1 MGRVQGARAADE
13 SLQFLNRPNKLLAD
27 HCSPCSVCQRARVS
41 GGGEVSGGRRG
52 EPLGAGKAAVPQEQN
67 GLRDDLALRSTPG
80 PQLAAQ
86 PPAPRLCQLPRPQPP
101 RPGTPDLGA
110 GQLLW
115 GRPTTGGQGELLF
128 PTPR

>member
-1 MGRVQGARAADE
+1 MR
-13 SLQFLNRPNKLLAD
+13 S
-27 HCSPCSVCQRARVS
+27 
-41 GGGEVSGGRRG
+41 RG
-52 EPLGAGKAAVPQEQN
+52 EARGATAGLEKQPSPREQN